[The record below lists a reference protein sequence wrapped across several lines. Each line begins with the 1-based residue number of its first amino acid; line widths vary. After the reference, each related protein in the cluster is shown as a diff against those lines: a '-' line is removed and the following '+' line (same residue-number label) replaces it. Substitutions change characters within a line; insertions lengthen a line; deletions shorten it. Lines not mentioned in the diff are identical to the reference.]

1 MITRRSFIRGIA
13 AGATLAVVGMSP
25 ALAAQKT
32 ITTDIVVV
40 GAGSSGLAAAVQ
52 AAEKGAKVVLLEKN
66 PFVGGNSQHAEGL
79 FAVESEYQRLRS
91 DPQTV
96 KTLSAATLNATNM
109 KWILLWFAIISTDL
123 PKTSSAA

>member
-66 PFVGGNSQHAEGL
+66 PFVGGNS
-79 FAVESEYQRLRS
+79 
-91 DPQTV
+91 
-96 KTLSAATLNATNM
+96 
-109 KWILLWFAIISTDL
+109 
-123 PKTSSAA
+123 

>member
-91 DPQTV
+91 DPQTREDAFRGYLERHQYEV
-96 KTLSAATLNATNM
+96 DPS
-109 KWILLWFAIISTDL
+109 LWGGARNLDL
-123 PKTSSAA
+123 KVQAL